1 MSCIL
6 KTIFQVLRYFPLFFF
21 FPTANTRKMDCG
33 SGNVSNRPQDD
44 CQKCNHPISSKGKYS
59 LKWHMLIVLNS
70 KHLFGH
76 PDVGK
81 CHILISWNIL
91 GSFRSSFL
99 ILIASRVAGKFFPT
113 TVYWSHRSSILK
125 SHLFP
130 IRRNGKHNHKYL
142 CKCHHVLLEAL
153 FRQLENYCSKLP
165 SLDASQT
172 LATRNTHTQTH
183 PHAPSISLLVF
194 LKWAWVPHLLPS
206 LCSLQVEGICSSWVI
221 SSQRKE
227 VRPDSCS
234 LPQKV
239 ENKIWRK
246 REKAPLEDCQL
257 SIPASH
263 SPKRKKKSEA
273 ARFSFNSF
281 LESSEAVAQSL
292 IFTELDHKWDPACC
306 SVICHRIARM
316 QCPNM
321 ERMSCPKHL
330 FLAVSFPALRSKL
343 QLIDKH
349 RSWTPSAP
357 QPSPPLTDR
366 TLLAQRAALS
376 PPYFRLAGAAMIF
389 NLAYV
394 YPRRLRQI
402 FSHPFIPLLESGCLS
417 PASFVFLVLL
427 GKQFCLLLIE

>member
-1 MSCIL
+1 
-6 KTIFQVLRYFPLFFF
+6 
-21 FPTANTRKMDCG
+21 MDCG

-153 FRQLENYCSKLP
+153 FRRIIA
-165 SLDASQT
+165 ASSPHWMP
-172 LATRNTHTQTH
+172 LKHLLHGTHTQTH
-183 PHAPSISLLVF
+183 PHAPSISLGFSQVGMIPTSSPFSLKPSGRRYMF
-194 LKWAWVPHLLPS
+194 L
-206 LCSLQVEGICSSWVI
+206 VI

-234 LPQKV
+234 LPQKA

-246 REKAPLEDCQL
+246 REKAPLEDHQL

-263 SPKRKKKSEA
+263 SPKRKKKNEA
-273 ARFSFNSF
+273 ARFSINSF
-281 LESSEAVAQSL
+281 LESSEAFAQSL

-316 QCPNM
+316 WCPNM

-357 QPSPPLTDR
+357 HPSPPLTDCTR
-366 TLLAQRAALS
+366 LAQRAGLC
-376 PPYFRLAGAAMIF
+376 PPYFCLAGAAMIF
-389 NLAYV
+389 NLGYV
-394 YPRRLRQI
+394 YPRSLPQT
-402 FSHPFIPLLESGCLS
+402 FSHPFIPLLEWGCFS
-417 PASFVFLVLL
+417 PASFILLVLL
-427 GKQFCLLLIE
+427 GKRLSFIDWINSDRLSKSVTHAWPLL

>member
-1 MSCIL
+1 
-6 KTIFQVLRYFPLFFF
+6 
-21 FPTANTRKMDCG
+21 MDCG

-172 LATRNTHTQTH
+172 LATWNTHTQTH
-183 PHAPSISLLVF
+183 PHSPSISLGFSQVGMSPTSSPF
-194 LKWAWVPHLLPS
+194 
-206 LCSLQVEGICSSWVI
+206 SLQPSGRRYMFLMSNFKP
-221 SSQRKE
+221 KE
-227 VRPDSCS
+227 R
-234 LPQKV
+234 
-239 ENKIWRK
+239 
-246 REKAPLEDCQL
+246 
-257 SIPASH
+257 
-263 SPKRKKKSEA
+263 SEA
-273 ARFSFNSF
+273 RQLLSSTEGWKQNLEKERKSTLGRLPTQHPSQSFTKK
-281 LESSEAVAQSL
+281 EEK
-292 IFTELDHKWDPACC
+292 EWG
-306 SVICHRIARM
+306 
-316 QCPNM
+316 
-321 ERMSCPKHL
+321 
-330 FLAVSFPALRSKL
+330 SKI
-343 QLIDKH
+343 QH
-349 RSWTPSAP
+349 
-357 QPSPPLTDR
+357 
-366 TLLAQRAALS
+366 
-376 PPYFRLAGAAMIF
+376 
-389 NLAYV
+389 
-394 YPRRLRQI
+394 
-402 FSHPFIPLLESGCLS
+402 
-417 PASFVFLVLL
+417 
-427 GKQFCLLLIE
+427 